1 MWVCEGMEREIERK
15 IGKCMCVFE
24 REGEGKQRVR
34 EREGC
39 VCEREWI
46 SEIWPT
52 HSSQFVGFE
61 KNDTFKCHS

>member
-1 MWVCEGMEREIERK
+1 VCEGMEREIERK

-46 SEIWPT
+46 SEI
-52 HSSQFVGFE
+52 
-61 KNDTFKCHS
+61 